1 MTSDPTVPTLSMDLR
16 SIAPRERHSL
26 IFARFDALL
35 PGQALELVNDH
46 NPKPLRHQFEDRA
59 PGAFIWSYLDAGPKI
74 WRVRIE
80 KCAAGLTAEVGDS
93 CCSGG
98 ACCG

>member
-16 SIAPRERHSL
+16 SIAPRERHAL

-35 PGQALELVNDH
+35 PGQTLELINDYD
-46 NPKPLRHQFEDRA
+46 PKPLRHQFEDRA
-59 PGAFIWSYLDAGPKI
+59 PGAFNWSYLDVGPET
-74 WRVRIE
+74 WRVWIGKRD
-80 KCAAGLTAEVGDS
+80 ADVTAEVGDS

-98 ACCG
+98 ACGG